1 MSPSLKETQTVSEI
15 AEILYR
21 FLPGKPHPYAAADL
35 SFPGVANKL
44 GLSKFWM
51 SGSKKPSI
59 IQLLQATLEYR
70 RDKFCDLIVEIIR
83 TGMAYLSNKGEPV
96 TRDEIIKLNK
106 LIAQV
111 NFKIPELW
119 DPALLDSLPS
129 SQPAAKVVSRVTSQ
143 DKIEKLKNK
152 LIELT
157 NLKPQERGFAFEKFL
172 NDLFAAYNL
181 DPRSSFRIVGE
192 QIDGSFQLGT
202 DVYLVEAKWREKQ
215 TDQSDL
221 LIFREKVESKSTWG
235 RGLFI
240 SYNGFTTDGL
250 TAYARGRSTNIIG
263 MDSQD
268 IFHILSGE
276 MSLIEAIDK
285 KVRRTTETGEFFVSV
300 YTLSHGG

>member
-1 MSPSLKETQTVSEI
+1 
-15 AEILYR
+15 
-21 FLPGKPHPYAAADL
+21 
-35 SFPGVANKL
+35 
-44 GLSKFWM
+44 M

-129 SQPAAKVVSRVTSQ
+129 SQPAAKVVSKVTSQ

-240 SYNGFTTDGL
+240 SYNGFTPDGL